1 MHTHKQSLKHT
12 SLNKNAGLDVMQ
24 SYPLCRIRFDQHQ
37 DHQHCKKWGATLHP
51 WATMP
56 SQLLKLFFNNQYGV
70 VPQGC
75 NVAPHFN
82 IELC

>member
-1 MHTHKQSLKHT
+1 MLCKVTHC
-12 SLNKNAGLDVMQ
+12 AGYVLTNT
-24 SYPLCRIRFDQHQ
+24 RIINTV
-37 DHQHCKKWGATLHP
+37 KKWGATLHP